1 MALLIVTWRIYTI
14 SVHVFVIPVD
24 WLL

>member
-14 SVHVFVIPVD
+14 SVHVFVVPVD